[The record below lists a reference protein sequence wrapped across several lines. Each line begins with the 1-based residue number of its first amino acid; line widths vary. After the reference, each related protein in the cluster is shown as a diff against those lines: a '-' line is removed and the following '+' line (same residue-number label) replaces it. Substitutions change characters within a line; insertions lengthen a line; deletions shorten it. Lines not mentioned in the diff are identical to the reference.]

1 MAFPNDLYVA
11 STYSGNLYKYVDDEL
26 VSSATV
32 GLGSNSKPQA
42 VFVAQD
48 QRSVYT
54 ANRENNTISYIKD
67 GVNEGYVTVGKQPYS
82 ICEDGF
88 GAIYVTC
95 YGDSTVYK
103 IEKTVS
109 DPTTITAVINVD
121 SGPTGICCDS
131 DNTVWVACANKGTVC
146 KIVNNKVVL
155 KIPCAD
161 ATVDNSVCRPMGIC
175 CDRLDNIYVA
185 CYGTSSVIKIRKSVK
200 IQTLTCDNTPFD
212 VITDSNNN
220 LFVCSYLADTVTYYP
235 LADMNN
241 PTVIQLPAGTGAT
254 AMGINKANELYVIGS
269 LSNQIIKIKNSEIV
283 MTKTTQTI
291 TPAGFGDPTGCKAY
305 NIYNRANES
314 GETLTPAASAI
325 QLMSAMKLTFR
336 VDEMTESTTATTFTI
351 SSDTVKLNGFDHLK
365 LNDVACNL
373 LGSTGQ
379 AQAFIPLPIT
389 DNKLKLVGYFDAA
402 ETEYAEFD
410 PIDYNDVYKI
420 VVGSIAD
427 GPGNYVSFN
436 NADPKPVTVVNPGD
450 QVTTI
455 IAQTNADGN
464 LCVLIP
470 TRVAAAVEQGIV
482 VNGMQIYKDWEVSA
496 ADQID
501 ISNIPTIQT
510 SYPNYKAYVNP
521 YPAYTGTS
529 VIMNRYKL

>member
-26 VSSATV
+26 VSSATI
-32 GLGSNSKPQA
+32 GLGSSAKPQA

-200 IQTLTCDNTPFD
+200 IQTLTCSNTPFD

-220 LFVCSYLADTVTYYP
+220 LYVCSYLADTVTYYP
-235 LADMNN
+235 LSDMNN

-254 AMGINKANELYVIGS
+254 AMGINKTNELYVIGS

-305 NIYNRANES
+305 NIYNRSNES
-314 GETLTPAASAI
+314 GEALTPAASAI
-325 QLMSAMKLTFR
+325 QLMAAMKLTFR
-336 VDEMTESTTATTFTI
+336 VDEMTESTTATTFTV

-379 AQAFIPLPIT
+379 AQASLALPIV
-389 DNKLKLVGYFDAA
+389 DDKLKLVGYFDAG
-402 ETEYAEFD
+402 ESEYAEFN

-420 VVGSIAD
+420 VVGSMDND
-427 GPGNYVSFN
+427 GAGNFSFTP
-436 NADPKPVTVVNPGD
+436 AAVKPVTVANPSD
-450 QVTTI
+450 QINTVIVETV
-455 IAQTNADGN
+455 ADGN

-470 TRVAAAVEQGIV
+470 SRVAAAVEQGLV
-482 VNGMQIYKDWEVSA
+482 VNGMQIYKDWEVDP
-496 ADQID
+496 ADQIA
-501 ISNIPTIQT
+501 ISSATAA
-510 SYPNYKAYVNP
+510 YPNYKAYVNP
-521 YPAYTGTS
+521 YPAYAGTS